1 MRVLITGCSS
11 GFGRETAIELAR
23 RGHEVVATARRPET
37 LADLDVASKL
47 ALDVDSDES
56 VRAAVA
62 QAGDVDV
69 LVNNAGWSAH
79 GPIEK
84 VPLEAVRRMFETN
97 FFGAARMIQA
107 LAPKMRARKSGV
119 IANVSSMAG
128 RVAAPLMGFYSAS
141 KFALEA
147 LSEALHL
154 ELGHF
159 GIRVIAIEP
168 GFVKSSFRD
177 NASRYGVDDAPYDE
191 LQRAW
196 AGADEALIGGER
208 PGPEIVG
215 VAIAD
220 AIEGAQQRLRWPVG
234 KDAELVLQA
243 RGNLDDAAFE
253 EAMRGM
259 LKLEW

>member
-11 GFGRETAIELAR
+11 GFGRCAAIELAQ
-23 RGHEVVATARRPET
+23 RGHAVVATARRVET
-37 LADLDVASKL
+37 LADLEVDQKL
-47 ALDVDSDES
+47 SLDVDREES

-62 QAGDVDV
+62 QAGEIDA
-69 LVNNAGWSAH
+69 LVNNAGWGAN

-84 VPLEAVRRMFETN
+84 VPLEDVRRMFETN

-107 LAPKMRARKSGV
+107 IVPGMRARQRGV
-119 IANVSSMAG
+119 VVNVTSLAG
-128 RVAAPLMGFYSAS
+128 RVAPPLSGFYSAT

-159 GIRVIAIEP
+159 GIRVAIIEP
-168 GFVKSSFRD
+168 GYVESSFQD
-177 NASRYGVDDAPYDE
+177 NSTSHGVDESPYDE
-191 LQRAW
+191 LHRSW
-196 AGADEALIGGER
+196 SGSDETLLGGKR
-208 PGPEIVG
+208 PEPEFVG

-220 AIEGAQQRLRWPVG
+220 AVEGKRMDLRWPVG
-234 KDAELVLQA
+234 KDAELVTRA
-243 RGNLDDAAFE
+243 RASMDDVAFE
-253 EAMRGM
+253 AAMRSM

>member
-1 MRVLITGCSS
+1 MRVLITGCST

-37 LADLDVASKL
+37 LADLDVALKL

-56 VRAAVA
+56 VSEAIA
-62 QAGDVDV
+62 QAGEVGA

-84 VPLEAVRRMFETN
+84 VPLQEVRRMFETN

-107 LAPKMRARKSGV
+107 IAPKMRARQSGV
-119 IANVSSMAG
+119 IVNVSSIAG
-128 RVAAPLMGFYSAS
+128 RVAAPLMGFYAAS
-141 KFALEA
+141 KFALEG

-159 GIRVIAIEP
+159 GIRVVVIEP
-168 GFVKSSFRD
+168 GFVKSSFRA
-177 NASRYGVDDAPYDE
+177 NASRHGTDDAPYDE

-196 AGADEALIGGER
+196 AGSDDALIGGER

-220 AIEGAQQRLRWPVG
+220 AIEGKQQVLRWPVG
-234 KDAELVLQA
+234 KDAELVLNA
-243 RGNLDDAAFE
+243 RSSMDDAAFE
-253 EAMRGM
+253 EAMRGI
-259 LKLEW
+259 LKLQW

>member
-1 MRVLITGCSS
+1 MRVLITGCST
-11 GFGRETAIELAR
+11 GFGREAAIELAR
-23 RGHEVVATARRPET
+23 RGHEVVATARRPEA
-37 LADLDVASKL
+37 LADLDVALKL

-56 VRAAVA
+56 VSEAVARAAE
-62 QAGDVDV
+62 VDA

-84 VPLEAVRRMFETN
+84 VPLQEVRRMFETN

-107 LAPKMRARKSGV
+107 VAPKMRARQSGV
-119 IANVSSMAG
+119 IVNVSSIAG
-128 RVAAPLMGFYSAS
+128 RVAAPLMGFYAAS

-147 LSEALHL
+147 LSEALHF

-159 GIRVIAIEP
+159 GIRVVVIEP
-168 GFVKSSFRD
+168 GFVKSSFRA
-177 NASRYGVDDAPYDE
+177 NATHHGTDDAPYDE

-196 AGADEALIGGER
+196 GGVERALVGGKR

-220 AIEGAQQRLRWPVG
+220 AVEEKRQVLRWPVG
-234 KDAELVLQA
+234 KDAELVLKA
-243 RGNLDDAAFE
+243 RGSLDDAAFE
-253 EAMRGM
+253 EAMRGIV
-259 LKLEW
+259 KLQW

>member
-1 MRVLITGCSS
+1 MRVLITGCST
-11 GFGRETAIELAR
+11 GFGREAAIELAR

-37 LADLDVASKL
+37 LADLDVALKL
-47 ALDVDSDES
+47 VLDVDSDES

-62 QAGDVDV
+62 QAEGVDA

-84 VPLEAVRRMFETN
+84 VPLEEVRRMFETN

-107 LAPKMRARKSGV
+107 VAPKMRARQSGV
-119 IANVSSMAG
+119 IVNVSSMAG
-128 RVAAPLMGFYSAS
+128 RVAAPLAGFYAAS

-159 GIRVIAIEP
+159 GIRVVVIEP
-168 GFVKSSFRD
+168 GFVKSSFRA
-177 NASRYGVDDAPYDE
+177 NAAHYGTDDAPYDE
-191 LQRAW
+191 LKRAW

-215 VAIAD
+215 AAVAD
-220 AIEGAQQRLRWPVG
+220 AVEGKRQTLRWPVG
-234 KDAELVLQA
+234 KDAELVLKA
-243 RGNLDDAAFE
+243 RSSMDDATFE
-253 EAMRGM
+253 DAMRGIV
-259 LKLEW
+259 KVQW

>member
-1 MRVLITGCSS
+1 MRVLITGCST

-37 LADLDVASKL
+37 LADLDVTSKL

-56 VRAAVA
+56 VSEAVA
-62 QAGDVDV
+62 QAGDLDA

-84 VPLEAVRRMFETN
+84 VPLEDVRRMFETN

-107 LAPKMRARKSGV
+107 IAPKLRARQSGV
-119 IANVSSMAG
+119 IVNVSSMAG
-128 RVAAPLMGFYSAS
+128 RVAAPLTGIYAAS
-141 KFALEA
+141 KFALEG
-147 LSEALHL
+147 LSEALHF

-159 GIRVIAIEP
+159 GIRVVVIEP
-168 GFVKSSFRD
+168 GYVKSSFRA
-177 NASRYGVDDAPYDE
+177 NATRHGTDDAPYDE

-196 AGADEALIGGER
+196 VGSDHALVGGEL

-220 AIEGAQQRLRWPVG
+220 AVEGKRKVLRWPVG
-234 KDAELVLQA
+234 KDAELVLNA
-243 RGNLDDAAFE
+243 RASMDDAAFE
-253 EAMRGM
+253 KAMQEI
-259 LKLEW
+259 LKIRW

>member
-1 MRVLITGCSS
+1 MRVLITGCST
-11 GFGRETAIELAR
+11 GFGREAAIELAR
-23 RGHEVVATARRPET
+23 RGHEVVATARRPEA
-37 LADLDVASKL
+37 LADLDVALKL

-56 VRAAVA
+56 VSEAVA
-62 QAGDVDV
+62 QAAEVDA

-84 VPLEAVRRMFETN
+84 VPLQEVRRMFETN

-107 LAPKMRARKSGV
+107 VAPKMRARQSGV
-119 IANVSSMAG
+119 IVNVSSMAG
-128 RVAAPLMGFYSAS
+128 RAAAPLMGFYAAS

-159 GIRVIAIEP
+159 GIRVAVIEP
-168 GFVKSSFRD
+168 GFVESSFRA
-177 NASRYGVDDAPYDE
+177 NATHYGTDDAPYDE

-196 AGADEALIGGER
+196 AGSADALIGGER

-220 AIEGAQQRLRWPVG
+220 AVEEKRRVLRWPVG
-234 KDAELVLQA
+234 KDAELVLKA
-243 RGNLDDAAFE
+243 RGSMDDAAFE
-253 EAMRGM
+253 EAMRGIV
-259 LKLEW
+259 KLEW

>member
-1 MRVLITGCSS
+1 MRVLITGCST

-56 VRAAVA
+56 VSAAIA
-62 QAGDVDV
+62 QAGEVDA
-69 LVNNAGWSAH
+69 LVNNAGWSVN

-84 VPLEAVRRMFETN
+84 VPLDEVRRMFETN

-107 LAPKMRARKSGV
+107 VAPKMRARKSGV
-119 IANVSSMAG
+119 IANVTSMAG

-141 KFALEA
+141 KFALEG
-147 LSEALHL
+147 LTEALYL

-159 GIRVIAIEP
+159 GIRVVAIEP
-168 GFVKSSFRD
+168 GFVKTSFRE
-177 NASRYGVDDAPYDE
+177 NARRYGADDAPYDE

-208 PGPEIVG
+208 PGPEVVG
-215 VAIAD
+215 AAIAD
-220 AIEGAQQRLRWPVG
+220 AVEGKRRDLRWPVG
-234 KDAELVLQA
+234 KDAELVL
-243 RGNLDDAAFE
+243 RTRSRLDDAAFE

-259 LKLEW
+259 LKLTW

>member
-11 GFGRETAIELAR
+11 GFGREAAIELAR
-23 RGHEVVATARRPET
+23 RGHAVVATARRPET

-47 ALDVDSDES
+47 ALDVDSDAS
-56 VRAAVA
+56 VSAAIARAG
-62 QAGDVDV
+62 QVDA

-84 VPLEAVRRMFETN
+84 VPLREVQRMFETN
-97 FFGAARMIQA
+97 FFGAVRMIQA
-107 LAPKMRARKSGV
+107 LAPAMRARKNGV
-119 IANVSSMAG
+119 IVNVSSMAG
-128 RVAAPLMGFYSAS
+128 RAAAPLMGFYSAS
-141 KFALEA
+141 KFALEG

-159 GIRVIAIEP
+159 GIRVVVIEP
-168 GFVKSSFRD
+168 GFVKSSFRA
-177 NASRYGVDDAPYDE
+177 NASRYGSDEPPYDE

-196 AGADEALIGGER
+196 DGSDEALIGGER

-215 VAIAD
+215 AAIAD
-220 AIEGAQQRLRWPVG
+220 AVEGKRQMLRWPVG

-243 RGNLDDAAFE
+243 RSSLDDAAFE
-253 EAMRGM
+253 QAMRGM
-259 LKLEW
+259 LKLDW

>member
-1 MRVLITGCSS
+1 MITGCST
-11 GFGRETAIELAR
+11 GFGREAAIELAR
-23 RGHEVVATARRPET
+23 RGHEVVATARRPEA
-37 LADLDVASKL
+37 LADLDVALKL

-56 VRAAVA
+56 VSEAVA
-62 QAGDVDV
+62 QAAEVDA

-84 VPLEAVRRMFETN
+84 VPLQEVRRMFETN

-107 LAPKMRARKSGV
+107 VVPKMRARQGGV
-119 IANVSSMAG
+119 IVNVSSMAG
-128 RVAAPLMGFYSAS
+128 RAAAPLMGFYAAS

-159 GIRVIAIEP
+159 GIRVAVIEP
-168 GFVKSSFRD
+168 GFVESSFRA
-177 NASRYGVDDAPYDE
+177 NATHYGTDDAPYDE

-196 AGADEALIGGER
+196 AGFDHALIGGER

-215 VAIAD
+215 VAVAD
-220 AIEGAQQRLRWPVG
+220 AVEGKRQVLRWPVG
-234 KDAELVLQA
+234 KDAELVLKA
-243 RGNLDDAAFE
+243 RGSMDDAAFE
-253 EAMRGM
+253 EAMRGIV
-259 LKLEW
+259 KFRW